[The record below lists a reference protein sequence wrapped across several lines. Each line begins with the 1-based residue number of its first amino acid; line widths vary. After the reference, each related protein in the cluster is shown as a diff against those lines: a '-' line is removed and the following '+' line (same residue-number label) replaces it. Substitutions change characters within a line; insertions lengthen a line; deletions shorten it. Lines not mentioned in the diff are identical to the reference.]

1 VNCKLDLEQDLRH
14 HVAVCQEIL
23 ALAQRENQSLR
34 DRTAPSQ
41 FEVYQV
47 RKELLSRLDESLSR
61 LRQLR
66 ARWQKMT
73 RQERAEYPEILSL
86 LRQTQ
91 DLVMRIIVLDREN
104 EQSMLRRGMV
114 PARHI
119 PAAAS
124 QRPHFVA
131 DLYRRNQVG

>member
-1 VNCKLDLEQDLRH
+1 MSSPPDPATDLRQH
-14 HVAVCQEIL
+14 LALCQEIL
-23 ALAQRENQSLR
+23 VLSQRENQSLR
-34 DRTAPSQ
+34 DPDTSSR
-41 FEVYQV
+41 FEGYQL
-47 RKELLSRLDESLSR
+47 RKALLPRLDESLGR

-66 ARWQKMT
+66 ARWQKMSHA
-73 RQERAEYPEILSL
+73 ERLQAPEIPPL

-104 EQSMLRRGMV
+104 EQFMLRRGMV

-119 PAAAS
+119 PAAAT

-131 DLYRRNQVG
+131 DLYRRNRVG